1 MAGEMTVPVLY
12 VSYDGVL
19 DPLGSS
25 QVVPY
30 VAGLAEHGFSPTLI
44 SFEKPGRWAQAEA
57 GRQTRRGLAARGVR
71 WIPLRY
77 HKRPRLA
84 ATALDVIAGRRAIA
98 REWARSAPRLVHCRG
113 DVAGLMARWAP
124 LPSTCRFLYDVR
136 GFFSDE
142 RVETG
147 SWRRGGLLDRAVRH
161 AEAGN
166 LERADGAVVLTQH
179 AARALRERRPSL
191 PTLRVVPTCVDESAF
206 RPRAADRTPE
216 FGLAYVGSVGTWY
229 MADAMVSFARL
240 AAAAGARRALFL
252 TPEPEE
258 IARRGA
264 TADWAEVRT
273 VPPRAV
279 AEWLPRATAM
289 FFFIKPVP
297 SKRASCP
304 TKFAESLASGLPVVC
319 NRGIGDLDDIVEREG
334 VGVLIDEFSESAYRV
349 ALRRLEDLLRDPGLS
364 ERCRRL
370 AETRYS
376 VRLGVRAYRELYD
389 ELLTCAV
396 APSPAPQLESLS

>member
-1 MAGEMTVPVLY
+1 MPVPVVY

-30 VAGLAEHGFSPTLI
+30 VIGLSEQGFSPTLI
-44 SFEKPGRWAQAEA
+44 SFEKPERSSRAEV
-57 GRQTRRGLAARGVR
+57 GSETWQSLVTHGVR
-71 WIPLRY
+71 WVPLRY

-84 ATALDVIAGRRAIA
+84 ATAVDVIAGRRAIA
-98 REWARSAPRLVHCRG
+98 REWTRSSPRIVHCRG
-113 DVAGLMARWAP
+113 DLAGLMARLAR

-147 SWRRGGLLDRAVRH
+147 SWRRDGLLDRAVRRV
-161 AEAGN
+161 EAAN
-166 LERADGAVVLTQH
+166 LDRADGAVVLTQH
-179 AARALRERRPSL
+179 AARTVRERRPSL
-191 PTLRVVPTCVDESAF
+191 PALRVIPTCVNVSGF
-206 RPRAADRTPE
+206 RPRAAGQKPE

-240 AAAAGARRALFL
+240 AVGAGYRRALFL
-252 TPEPEE
+252 TPEPQE
-258 IARRGA
+258 IVRRGV
-264 TADWAEVRT
+264 TGDWAEVRT
-273 VPPRAV
+273 VPPRDV

-304 TKFAESLASGLPVVC
+304 TKFAEGLASGLPVVC

-334 VGVLIDEFSESAYRV
+334 VGVLIEEFSESAYV
-349 ALRRLEDLLRDPGLS
+349 AALRRLEHLLGDPGLP

-376 VRLGVRAYRELYD
+376 VRLGVAAYRELYD
-389 ELLTCAV
+389 ELLGRAAV
-396 APSPAPQLESLS
+396 SSPASELERIP